1 MRAPRTFLLLI
12 VITAVALAA
21 CGSDDDKTSAT
32 TQSTTAAAADG
43 GSPVVIVGENATLGR
58 IVVDDQGRTVY
69 TLTDAAGAPVACE
82 GSCLEAW
89 PPVLLQEGIAGKGG
103 AGVKSVT
110 VVTTPEGDQAAI
122 KGLPVYTFS
131 GDAKP
136 GDAIGE
142 GLVSFGGTWRVV
154 KLSGAATSDTTEP
167 TTSTTGASG
176 Y

>member
-12 VITAVALAA
+12 VIAAVALGA

-32 TQSTTAAAADG
+32 TQSTIAAAADS

-69 TLTDAAGAPVACE
+69 TLTDAAGAAVACE

-89 PPVLLQEGIAGKGG
+89 PPVLLQEGISGTGGKGVK
-103 AGVKSVT
+103 GVA
-110 VVTTPEGDQAAI
+110 VVTTPEGEQAAI
-122 KGLPVYTFS
+122 TGLPLYTFS

-136 GDAIGE
+136 GDAIGN
-142 GLVSFGGTWRVV
+142 GLVSFGGTWHVV
-154 KLSGAATSDTTEP
+154 ELSGAATSDTTKP
-167 TTSTTGASG
+167 TTSTTGAYG